1 MSEKTKDWW
10 EGNPTERGN
19 MGDSRMTYE
28 EEMTAKNQLQRKGAY
43 IDWKTGRIYA
53 KEFIGD
59 GQGLWNVGEG
69 TGTGPRGEPGPQ
81 GEKGEKGDQGDPG
94 KDGDDYDPSAI
105 DDLQSQI
112 NINSAQS
119 QTNKTDIAALQT
131 SVAVNAS
138 GISKN
143 ASDIATLQNN
153 TGADDILALEVKV
166 NKNTGDI
173 LTNTSDITDIKA
185 EQGVQDGKILANEG
199 AIKVNK
205 EAIAENKKSIEG
217 NSASIEALNQDV
229 IELEE
234 EIEAIAPSFERGLW
248 NADTSTTHPRPPLEG
263 QIYFGDG
270 LQKITDFANVKEIFI
285 HNKDASPTPQNHT
298 WADVEAGQ
306 MIEFFDEKD
315 SDFLLAKITE
325 VQTQTD
331 YAYIKVDVIKYEG
344 EHDTNALRMKIF
356 TIADT
361 EVNLE
366 AFMPKSGGTFT
377 GNVATGNGSISIKT
391 LNKSSGTNFTV
402 TNGNNVRQ
410 VFLNGYGNFEYDKS
424 QCPSN
429 QMSDKTVATMGD
441 IEYHTIGSTRNF
453 TVTSPKSLN
462 STEFALNTFACNN
475 ITRIYLYYAY
485 NSNNTAVK
493 VNTFKPTQSST
504 FEIYEPSTGL
514 IIFKTLVKNWQQSS
528 YSTGDIQFDTP
539 DYGGCF
545 YMTGKS
551 LTSSKTYRWLLTNL
565 KKIA

>member
-1 MSEKTKDWW
+1 MTDEIKTRPGSGFVEDTSPEATGKVTTGKSREADTSAPSRQTHKFLQYPDGGTMPIWYRHQSKNKEVVFRGHTNQEDEEIIVTLPNKSGTLAVYG
-10 EGNPTERGN
+10 EGGSIDMEDYAKKEYVDDAVDDAKNDLRGEFN
-19 MGDSRMTYE
+19 QDQKRQDELIANLTGDSSDLS
-28 EEMTAKNQLQRKGAY
+28 AD
-43 IDWKTGRIYA
+43 IDAIKQEQITQN
-53 KEFIGD
+53 KDIGD
-59 GQGLWNVGEG
+59 
-69 TGTGPRGEPGPQ
+69 
-81 GEKGEKGDQGDPG
+81 
-94 KDGDDYDPSAI
+94 
-105 DDLQSQI
+105 
-112 NINSAQS
+112 
-119 QTNKTDIAALQT
+119 
-131 SVAVNAS
+131 
-138 GISKN
+138 N
-143 ASDIATLQNN
+143 ASDIT
-153 TGADDILALEVKV
+153 T
-166 NKNTGDI
+166 
-173 LTNTSDITDIKA
+173 IKE
-185 EQGVQDGKILANEG
+185 EQKAQDAKILANEN

-205 EAIAENKKSIEG
+205 EAIADNKKAIQG

-248 NADTSTTHPRPPLEG
+248 NADLDTTHPRPPTEG
-263 QIYFGDG
+263 KIYFGDG
-270 LQKITDFANVKEIFI
+270 LQKITNFANVKEIFI
-285 HNKDASPTPQNHT
+285 HNKDALPIPQNHT
-298 WADVEAGQ
+298 WNDVEVGQ

-325 VQTQTD
+325 VQKQSD
-331 YAYIKVDVIKYEG
+331 YAYIKVDVVKYEG
-344 EHDTNALRMKIF
+344 EHDVNPLRMKIF

-514 IIFKTLVKNWQQSS
+514 VIFKTLIKNWQQSS

-565 KKIA
+565 RAI